1 MDIMTVKNLRLGYG
15 RATVVHDASFAI
27 PEGPAGLALVG
38 ESGSGK
44 STLARGLLRLMS
56 PQSGEIEFQGQNL
69 ERLDRAGRT
78 EYRRSVQPV
87 FQDGV
92 ETLDPRLT
100 VRKALLEAIN
110 KRRDKPT
117 PRTRENLVKE
127 ALDSVSLPSEIGKR
141 LPHELSGGQRQRVS
155 IARAL
160 AIQPRLVLLDEP
172 TSALDASVQA
182 NIIELLV
189 RLRHERQ
196 LSYLLITHNLAIV
209 SSLCETTMV
218 MSGGHIVEAGQTSEV
233 LSHPSHPYTL
243 RLINSVPK
251 LQRTH

>member
-1 MDIMTVKNLRLGYG
+1 MDIMRVNNLRLGYG
-15 RATVVHDASFAI
+15 SSTVVHDASFAI
-27 PEGPAGLALVG
+27 PQGPAGLALVG

-44 STLARGLLRLMS
+44 STLARGLLRLMR
-56 PQSGEIEFQGQNL
+56 PQRGDITFQGRNID
-69 ERLDRAGRT
+69 RLDRAGLA

-100 VRKALLEAIN
+100 VRKALLEAIC
-110 KRRDKPT
+110 KRRDKP
-117 PRTRENLVKE
+117 RAAAREKLVAE
-127 ALDSVSLPSEIGKR
+127 ALDSVGLPANIAER

-172 TSALDASVQA
+172 TSALDATVQA

-189 RLRHERQ
+189 RLRRERQ
-196 LSYLLITHNLAIV
+196 LSYLLITHDLAIV

-218 MSGGHIVEAGQTSEV
+218 MCGGHIVEAGPTPDV
-233 LSHPSHPYTL
+233 LMNPTHPYTV
-243 RLINSVPK
+243 RLIDSVPK
-251 LQRTH
+251 LQHAR